1 MNDQNIPIAV
11 WPFDIAVV
19 GLGIVGSHQI
29 TREAQEVIRHC
40 RRTFVIDS
48 GYGVTEYLKTLCPK
62 VSSLTGL
69 YERGKSRLPVYR
81 KMAAEVVVA
90 ALNEAPVCL
99 AAYGHP
105 WIYCYPTSLIK
116 WAAPLLNLH
125 VEVFAGVSSF
135 DTLLVDIGTDIAFS
149 GMQMYEA
156 TDLLLRRRPLQPDAM
171 CLIWQATIVGDPT
184 YPEKPLD
191 VADFLPLQ
199 EYLLKFYPAH
209 HEVTLVMTKT
219 YPLLR
224 SSVQKFPLH
233 HLARELHSAPQVGT
247 LYIPPTHS
255 RPIADVALLERMLAM
270 TPAAG
275 AEERVPARAGR
286 PPIGPTPSER

>member
-1 MNDQNIPIAV
+1 MKDQDIPITV

-29 TREAQEVIRHC
+29 TREVQEVIRRC
-40 RRTFVIDS
+40 RHTFVIDS
-48 GYGVTEYLKTLCPK
+48 GYGVTDYLKTLCPK

-105 WIYCYPTSLIK
+105 WIYCYPTSLVK
-116 WAAPLLNLH
+116 WAGQLLNLH
-125 VEVFAGVSSF
+125 VEVFPGVSSF
-135 DTLLVDIGTDIAFS
+135 DTLLVDIGTDIAFN
-149 GMQMYEA
+149 GIQMYEA
-156 TDLLLRRRPLQPDAM
+156 TDILLRRRPLQPDVT

-184 YPEKPLD
+184 YPERPHEAENF
-191 VADFLPLQ
+191 VPLQ
-199 EYLLKFYPAH
+199 EYLIKFYPVH

-219 YPLLR
+219 FPLLR

-233 HLARELHSAPQVGT
+233 RLAHELHKAPQVGT
-247 LYIPPTHS
+247 LYIPPTDS
-255 RPIADVALLERMLAM
+255 RPIADLELLERMIAM
-270 TPAAG
+270 TPKAG
-275 AEERVPARAGR
+275 AHERVPTRAGR
-286 PPIGPTPSER
+286 PPIGPQPSKR